1 MGQVLERLEAF
12 SGYEKKEQQP
22 QPADIALLL
31 QRSNTQ
37 CAFGHL
43 IILDSLLLLL
53 PFQIHYCSVGNFQT
67 SSYFLVLAS
76 APAYG
81 DPPHRPQNKFDRR
94 YLAIAD
100 TYNSLEQVSINQKE
114 ILKQIPVLLT
124 VPITKEGQRIEAAIA
139 KSITT
144 TFAIFPS
151 DKSGVSRATCRWG
164 YVSRATCR
172 PG

>member
-1 MGQVLERLEAF
+1 MQET
-12 SGYEKKEQQP
+12 
-22 QPADIALLL
+22 IA
-31 QRSNTQ
+31 
-37 CAFGHL
+37 H
-43 IILDSLLLLL
+43 
-53 PFQIHYCSVGNFQT
+53 
-67 SSYFLVLAS
+67 
-76 APAYG
+76 
-81 DPPHRPQNKFDRR
+81 
-94 YLAIAD
+94 
-100 TYNSLEQVSINQKE
+100 VSINQKE